1 MKISNY
7 CEDVVDVYAQY
18 RQPIGVNMI
27 LDKIR
32 SNFPTL
38 QNKDIHILDCGGG
51 CGNYSKVLYKH
62 GFKITLVD
70 QNESMLEKL
79 RKENLKGLDIVSANI
94 TEPLP
99 FENNTFDVII
109 INQVI
114 HHFGDNDKEFYH
126 HTNLFNECS
135 RILKYDGLFSINTCN
150 HDNYQYGYWWS
161 ELVMDNIEPYYSRYC
176 PEEKLLKLLQKSG
189 FKSTKKICTEPFIG
203 KTYFTKEFIFNPDVR
218 KTDTVWKY
226 ISDETYR
233 MMLDHYK
240 KMSHEDF
247 TQLFED
253 RLQLMNQYGQ
263 SIFVFSTKR

>member
-99 FENNTFDVII
+99 FGNNTFDVII

-135 RILKYDGLFSINTCN
+135 RILKYDGLFSI
-150 HDNYQYGYWWS
+150 
-161 ELVMDNIEPYYSRYC
+161 
-176 PEEKLLKLLQKSG
+176 KLLKLLQKSG
-189 FKSTKKICTEPFIG
+189 FKSTTKICTEPFIG